1 MIDLRLLPA
10 ALLCWLACGV
20 LVGLP
25 DAAPLAALTLIC
37 AACATAIIELRR
49 ARASIPIGRGS
60 SGPVRLSTVLR
71 SSAVALAVAG
81 AALVSLAVNDGPRS
95 PAALEG
101 RTTSGTATVEITG
114 AAVEDLGA
122 GSAGGLAARTRVR
135 GLLTS
140 MEVDDRVISAR
151 APILLFADGGT
162 VTGQPIG
169 STIRASLSLRPVDA
183 GSDAAFLGFA
193 RGEVDVVG
201 HPPPVVGWAGE
212 LRAGFSE
219 AASRLPGDGGSLLP
233 GLAIGDVSSLDP
245 AVDDA
250 MTVSSLSH
258 LTAVSGANCAVVV
271 AAIMLLGARIGV
283 RRGLRIAAS
292 GIALVGFVVLVTPQP
307 SVLRAAV
314 MALVVLVALATGRA
328 RAGLPTLCVAVIAL
342 LIADPWLS
350 RSFGFALSALATAG
364 LLLLARPIAVAFG
377 RWLPAPLALSVAVPL
392 AAQLACQPVIVL
404 LDPTLPLLSV
414 PANLLAEP
422 AAPIATLI
430 GLVACLLLPV
440 APPIGELL
448 LRIAWL
454 PSAWIAAIA
463 RYFAA
468 HPEGRLPWLTDL
480 PGLIAMTVL
489 VVVLARAFLRH
500 RWRLTAGVLALA
512 ILVSAGVGIGT
523 KLGGSGA
530 RPAEWEVASCDI
542 GQGDA
547 SVVRSETHFALIDTG
562 NDPAALLGCLDD
574 LGAASIDLLVLT
586 HFDLDHVGAATALI
600 GRVDLVLHGPTDGPT
615 AVHLLDQLA
624 AGGARVQQ
632 VSRGA
637 RGTLGIVGWRA
648 LWPPAGEIE
657 PGNDASVVLRTD
669 GTLRSIFL
677 GDLGEAGQRAVLRV
691 GDLSAGAAGG
701 IPMPAVD
708 VVKVA
713 HHGSSDQYPRL
724 YDALR
729 ARVALI
735 SCGIDNDY
743 GHPTG
748 ELLGILRDDRAVIL
762 RTDLEGELLVS
773 ANGDGMRTWA
783 ERTPDSDPTTTVG
796 AAN

>member
-25 DAAPLAALTLIC
+25 DAAPFAAATLIG
-37 AACATAIIELRR
+37 AACGIAVVQARRGRATLSGGR
-49 ARASIPIGRGS
+49 RGS
-60 SGPVRLSTVLR
+60 ARLSVILT
-71 SSAVALAVAG
+71 SAAVALALAG
-81 AALVSLAVNDGPRS
+81 AALVSLAINDSSRS

-101 RTTSGTATVEITG
+101 RATSGVAIVEITG

-122 GSAGGLAARTRVR
+122 GSAGGIAARTRVR

-140 MEVDDRVISAR
+140 IEVRDRLISAR
-151 APILLFADGGT
+151 APILLFGDGEAVAGH
-162 VTGQPIG
+162 PIG
-169 STIRASLSLRPVDA
+169 STVRMALSLRPADA
-183 GSDAAFLGFA
+183 GSDAAFLAFA
-193 RGEVDVVG
+193 RGDVDVIEDP
-201 HPPPVVGWAGE
+201 HPFVGWAGE
-212 LRAGFSE
+212 LRAGFTE
-219 AASRLPGDGGSLLP
+219 AASLLPGDGGSLLP

-271 AAIMLLGARIGV
+271 AAIMLFGARIGV
-283 RRGLRIAAS
+283 RRGLRIAAA

-314 MALVVLVALATGRA
+314 MALVVLVALASGRA

-350 RSFGFALSALATAG
+350 RSFGFALSTLATAG
-364 LLLLARPIAVAFG
+364 LLLLARPIALALG

-422 AAPIATLI
+422 AAPVATLI

-440 APPIGELL
+440 APPLGELL
-448 LRIAWL
+448 MRIAWL
-454 PSAWIAAIA
+454 PSAWIAAVA
-463 RYFAA
+463 RFFAA

-480 PGLIAMTVL
+480 PGVLAMTVL
-489 VVVLARAFLRH
+489 AVLLARAFLRR

-530 RPAEWEVASCDI
+530 RPSDWEVASCDI

-547 SVVRSETHFALIDTG
+547 SVVRSKGHFALIDTG
-562 NDPAALLGCLDD
+562 DDPPALLSCLAD

-586 HFDLDHVGAATALI
+586 HFDLDHVGAATALV
-600 GRVDLVLHGPTDGPT
+600 GRVDLVLHGPTDGPS
-615 AVHLLDQLA
+615 AVHLLDRLE
-624 AGGARVQQ
+624 AGGAQVQE

-637 RGTLGIVGWRA
+637 RGTLGAVGWRA
-648 LWPPAGEIE
+648 LWPPAGDIE

-677 GDLGEAGQRAVLRV
+677 GDLGADAQRAVLRI
-691 GDLSAGAAGG
+691 GDLAPGAAGG
-701 IPMPAVD
+701 VPMAAVD

-748 ELLGILRDDRAVIL
+748 ELLGILREDRAVVL

-773 ANGDGMRTWA
+773 ANGDGMRTWT
-783 ERTPDSDPTTTVG
+783 ERAPDRDPTTSVG